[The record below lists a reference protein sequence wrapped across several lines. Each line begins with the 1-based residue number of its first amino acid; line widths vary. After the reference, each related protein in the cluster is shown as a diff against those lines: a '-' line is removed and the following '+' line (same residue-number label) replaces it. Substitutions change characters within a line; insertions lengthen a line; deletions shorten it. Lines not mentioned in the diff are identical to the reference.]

1 MKKWSKTSWQN
12 CPSLQLPEY
21 TDKNSLN
28 SAIDQLEK
36 LPPLVTPLEVDAL
49 KQQITKAQLGHS
61 FLLQGG
67 DCAEQFSECNESIIT
82 NKFKILLQMSLI
94 LLHGLQKPII
104 HVGRIAGQYAKP
116 RSNLTEIQNGITLP
130 TYRGDIIN
138 HPDFDEQA
146 RIPNPDRMLEG
157 YHHSALTLNYL
168 RALVDGGF
176 ADLRHP
182 EYWELDYNINDTLK
196 KSFNDIANEMR
207 DSLNIVNLLP
217 GAEAYNPNRINFY
230 TSHEALLLPYEQA
243 LTRFVQEHDRWYNLS
258 THFPWVGKRTS
269 HLDSAHIEYMRGIAN
284 PIAIKISIDTDINA
298 LLHVL
303 DKLNPDNEAGKITLI
318 HRFGIKDIQQA
329 LPKILK
335 AVQVS
340 EHRVLWSCDPMH
352 GNTQFTDKGIKTR
365 YFEDILKELRLAF
378 NIHQQLGTPLGGLHF
393 EMTGEN
399 VTECIGGSTGIT
411 EKHLSKAYK
420 SLVDPRLNY
429 EQALEIALMIAN
441 KDY

>member
-1 MKKWSKTSWQN
+1 MKNWSKSSWQN
-12 CPSLQLPEY
+12 CSAIQLPEY
-21 TDKNSLN
+21 SNKQALGQVIT
-28 SAIDQLEK
+28 QLEH
-36 LPPLVTPLEVDAL
+36 LPPLVTPLEINAL
-49 KQQITKAQLGHS
+49 KQQIAKAQSGQS

-116 RSNLTEIQNGITLP
+116 RSNITETQNGITLP
-130 TYRGDIIN
+130 AYRGDMIN
-138 HPDFDEQA
+138 QPQFECTARTPDPE
-146 RIPNPDRMLEG
+146 RMLTG
-157 YHHSALTLNYL
+157 YHHAALTINYL

-182 EYWELDYNINDTLK
+182 EYWELDYHINDSLK
-196 KSFNDIANEMR
+196 TSFNEIASKIRN
-207 DSLNIVNLLP
+207 SLDVVNLLP
-217 GAEAYNPNRINFY
+217 GAEAYNPGRIHFY

-243 LTRFVQEHDRWYNLS
+243 LTRFIPEHDSWYNLS
-258 THFPWVGKRTS
+258 THFPWIGKRTS
-269 HLDSAHIEYMRGIAN
+269 TIDSAHVEYMRGIAN
-284 PIAIKISIDTDINA
+284 PIAIKISIDTDVNE
-298 LLHVL
+298 LLKIL
-303 DKLNPDNEAGKITLI
+303 DTLNPNNETGKITLI
-318 HRFGIKDIQQA
+318 HRLGIKHIQQT
-329 LPKILK
+329 LPPIIKSI
-335 AVQVS
+335 QNS
-340 EHRVLWSCDPMH
+340 QHCVLWSCDPMH
-352 GNTQFTDKGIKTR
+352 GNTQYTDTGIKTR
-365 YFEDILKELRLAF
+365 YFEDILKELRMAF
-378 NIHQQLGTPLGGLHF
+378 AIHETLGAPLGGLHF

-411 EKHLSKAYK
+411 EQHLSKAYK